1 MAAVH
6 WLPERLRFFATEF
19 CDFAPV
25 MALAKHCQVQPWV
38 IAVAAGLWA
47 LGFLLWGFTGELVC
61 SVAAYVYPT
70 YASFKAVEGGD
81 PSKTSGWLI
90 YWITLFVLLMI
101 EALVFRLVSIL
112 PGYYLMKLIFILGLS
127 VPNAGGAQ
135 QLYAWVLRPF
145 LLGHQPAVDEVLRRS
160 FANFDVGIGKRAT
173 SWMRTA
179 AVAAAVVQSHAK
191 PAGAAAEQE
200 LQRASVV
207 QLGKI
212 RAAAAAAEGTA
223 TGSADT
229 KDHPARTSRPAARH
243 AGARGRV
250 ASPAFNVA
258 QIKGRPGLLL
268 DDEADADTTDGWQCE
283 PGGAW

>member
-191 PAGAAAEQE
+191 PAGAAAEQDPGVQEFLVEE

-207 QLGKI
+207 QLASYALMEGVGSNQCCVTGHRRIHLFGNRGLKQKA
-212 RAAAAAAEGTA
+212 RSQRLQFRSPEQQASRSNCAAG
-223 TGSADT
+223 
-229 KDHPARTSRPAARH
+229 
-243 AGARGRV
+243 
-250 ASPAFNVA
+250 
-258 QIKGRPGLLL
+258 
-268 DDEADADTTDGWQCE
+268 
-283 PGGAW
+283 